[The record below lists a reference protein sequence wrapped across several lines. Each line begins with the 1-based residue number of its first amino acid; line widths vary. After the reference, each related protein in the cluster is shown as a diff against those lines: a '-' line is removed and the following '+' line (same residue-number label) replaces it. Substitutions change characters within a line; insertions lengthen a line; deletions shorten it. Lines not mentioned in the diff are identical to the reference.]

1 MLLKSPDLVIC
12 DSTQYT
18 SRNRSLQRGLLLG
31 LLQRG
36 DNARTNSEVSSV
48 TRTHLAN
55 VTHTHLANV
64 THTHLA
70 TSVAY
75 LPVARQMSDGAEVII
90 WSDPYILRHA
100 VHARDKSK
108 AQGQL

>member
-55 VTHTHLANV
+55 VTHTHLA
-64 THTHLA
+64 